1 MQIEPIGP
9 NLVGVGQAIVDAIQ
23 GAMPQLATSAA
34 QASVPAIQ
42 STAPVLATSAG
53 QSVTTGGQGLIETL
67 QSNPLNVLTSTPPGL
82 TYANPVVQQLQ
93 GVMLAAALAALAVI
107 IAWAGFQVIVHS
119 SMGGLDFS
127 EAFGRT
133 VVGGAMLAATPIG
146 TGWALEAM
154 NDLSVAVLSAHV
166 YSHVIQVVADLQD
179 GGAGLV
185 LTAIVELAA
194 LWLYVVMWGRIVI
207 VDVLLVFAPLAIAC
221 WILPQTRGWFSLWV
235 RQFFG
240 WALVGPAVTL
250 VLVLGLAI
258 SGSLGTADG
267 SARLAALVLS
277 FAVFIVGALKV
288 PPMVV
293 GGWGQAISGP
303 TAVAAAGVVARGG
316 AAAAAPVFA
325 ALRAAAHR

>member
-1 MQIEPIGP
+1 MQSAPIDLSGI
-9 NLVGVGQAIVDAIQ
+9 GQAIVNAIQ

-42 STAPVLATSAG
+42 STAPTLATSAG
-53 QSVTTGGQGLIETL
+53 ESITTGGRGLIDTL

-93 GVMLAAALAALAVI
+93 GMILAAALAAMALV
-107 IAWAGFQVIVHS
+107 IAWAGFQVIVRS
-119 SMGGLDFS
+119 SMGGLDFG

-133 VVGGAMLAATPIG
+133 IVGAAMLAAVPIA
-146 TGWALEAM
+146 TGWVLEAM
-154 NDLSVAVLSAHV
+154 NLLSTAVLSARV
-166 YSHVIQVVADLQD
+166 YSNVLQVTVDLAD

-207 VDVLLVFAPLAIAC
+207 VDVLLVFAPLAVAC
-221 WILPQTRGWFSLWV
+221 WVLPQIRDWFSMWV

-250 VLVLGLAI
+250 VVVLGLAI
-258 SGSLGTADG
+258 SGSLGRDDG

-277 FAVFIVGALKV
+277 FAVFVVGALKV

-303 TAVAAAGVVARGG
+303 TAMAAAGAVAKGG
-316 AAAAAPVFA
+316 AAAAAPVLA

>member
-1 MQIEPIGP
+1 MQAPIDLSGI
-9 NLVGVGQAIVDAIQ
+9 GVAIVNAIQ
-23 GAMPQLATSAA
+23 GAMPQLANSAA

-53 QSVTTGGQGLIETL
+53 AAVDNGGSSLLEAL
-67 QSNPLNVLTSTPPGL
+67 QNNSLNVLTATPPGL
-82 TYANPVVQQLQ
+82 TYDNPVVQQLQ
-93 GVMLAAALAALAVI
+93 DVTLTAALAALALV
-107 IAWAGFQVIVHS
+107 IAWAGLQVIVRS
-119 SMGGLDFS
+119 SMGGLDLS
-127 EAFGRT
+127 EAFGRI
-133 VVGGAMLAATPIG
+133 VIGAGMLAAVPIA
-146 TGWALEAM
+146 TGWALQAM
-154 NDLSVAVLSAHV
+154 NLLSQAILVAHI
-166 YSHVIQVVADLQD
+166 YNHVIQVVADLED

-207 VDVLLVFAPLAIAC
+207 IDVLLVFAPLAIAC

-258 SGSLGTADG
+258 SGSLGTSDG

-277 FAVFIVGALKV
+277 FAVFVVGALKV

-303 TAVAAAGVVARGG
+303 TAMAAAGAVAKGG
-316 AAAAAPVFA
+316 AAAAAPVVA